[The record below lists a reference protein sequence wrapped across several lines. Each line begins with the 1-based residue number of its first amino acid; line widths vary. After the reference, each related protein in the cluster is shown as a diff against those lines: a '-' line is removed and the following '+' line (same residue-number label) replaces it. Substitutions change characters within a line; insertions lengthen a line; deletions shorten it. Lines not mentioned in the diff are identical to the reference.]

1 MKLEDLP
8 KENGW
13 YWVLICD
20 YKTPTPC
27 FYSYNEQEP
36 ESSYFLPG
44 GVGDSSSAG
53 LYIEDIEKVISKIA
67 VPNF

>member
-13 YWVLICD
+13 YWVLIYG

-27 FYSYNEQEP
+27 FYSYDKQEP
-36 ESSYFLPG
+36 KCSYFLPG

-53 LYIEDIEKVISKIA
+53 LFIEDIEKVSSKIT